1 MKAFFTTL
9 LAIICMGVLLWGN
22 IYWTKK
28 TTVSG
33 ESNETPIVSETRKVE
48 EKTAKPSDS
57 LLEFTKNWPEQSV
70 ASFKKALK
78 EERPF
83 KVLLIGSSALGDEQA
98 GWAVQTK
105 EQLVTAYGQEHMNVE
120 IQVFDQTSR
129 EFTNE
134 GGAEKVANAQADM
147 VLFEPFTLMDNGEVA
162 IEDSLNNIQLVMD
175 DTLEA
180 NPETVFI
187 LMPPHPI
194 YNATFYPKQVEALKE
209 YASQNSVAYLDH
221 WEAWP
226 DYSSEEV
233 KGYISADNSQPNE
246 KGHELWSKYVTEY
259 LISN

>member
-33 ESNETPIVSETRKVE
+33 ESSETPIVSEKKNVE
-48 EKTAKPSDS
+48 EKTSEPSDT
-57 LLEFTKNWPEQSV
+57 LLELTKKWPEQSV
-70 ASFKKALK
+70 ENFNKALSDG
-78 EERPF
+78 RPF
-83 KVLLIGSSALGDEQA
+83 KVLLVGSTALGDEQS
-98 GWAVQTK
+98 GWAAQTK
-105 EQLVTAYGQEHMNVE
+105 EQLVTAYGKDHMNVE

-162 IEDSLNNIQLVMD
+162 IEDSLNNIQTVMD
-175 DTLEA
+175 GTLKA
-180 NPETVFI
+180 NPNTVFI

-194 YNATFYPKQVEALKE
+194 YNATFYPKQVDALKE
-209 YASQNSVAYLDH
+209 YAAENNISYLDH

-226 DYSSEEV
+226 DYSSEDV
-233 KGYISADNSQPNE
+233 KEYVSPDNSQPSE

-259 LISN
+259 LISK